1 MTQYVMAVMDL
12 FILTATT
19 VLKMLPRMNTELVTV
34 IGSGRA

>member
-1 MTQYVMAVMDL
+1 VTQYVMAVMDL
-12 FILTATT
+12 FILTVTT